1 MKRAEALQPL
11 SHQHHNSLM
20 ACLLLKKGIARQAS
34 QSTLNDFLSKFYR
47 EDIEPHFEAEEKH
60 LFPLLD
66 QMKPSYGKILRSD
79 HTLLRAL
86 APRFL
91 NHFASF
97 DYLASFVTLLE
108 THIRFEE
115 RLVFNFVQEHL
126 SPIAQAD
133 LEKKL
138 SALRAKR
145 CTDYPV
151 KFWE

>member
-20 ACLLLKKGIARQAS
+20 ACLLLKKGIARKAS
-34 QSTLNDFLSKFYR
+34 QSTLNDFLSKFFR

-60 LFPLLD
+60 LLPLLD
-66 QMKPSYGKILRSD
+66 QLKPSYGKILRSD
-79 HTLLRAL
+79 HTLLRVL
-86 APRFL
+86 AARFM

-97 DYLASFVTLLE
+97 SYLSNFATLLE
-108 THIRFEE
+108 NHIRFEE

-126 SPIAQAD
+126 NPTAEAE
-133 LEKKL
+133 LGKKL
-138 SALRAKR
+138 SVLGAKR

>member
-20 ACLLLKKGIARQAS
+20 ACLLVKKGIARQAKL
-34 QSTLNDFLSKFYR
+34 STLNDFLSKFFR
-47 EDIEPHFEAEEKH
+47 EDVEPHFEAEEKH

-66 QMKPSYGKILRSD
+66 QLKPSYGKILRSD
-79 HTLLRAL
+79 HMLLRVL
-86 APRFL
+86 ASRFI
-91 NHFASF
+91 NQSASS
-97 DYLASFVTLLE
+97 DYLASFATLLE
-108 THIRFEE
+108 NHIRFEE

-126 SPIAQAD
+126 DPTGQAN
-133 LEKKL
+133 LEKNLSGL
-138 SALRAKR
+138 SAKK

>member
-20 ACLLLKKGIARQAS
+20 ACLLLKKGIARNADEL
-34 QSTLNDFLSKFYR
+34 TLNDFLRKFFR

-66 QMKPSYGKILRSD
+66 QLKPVYS
-79 HTLLRAL
+79 TLLRTDHSL
-86 APRFL
+86 LRVLSSRFMNL
-91 NHFASF
+91 TASYG
-97 DYLASFVTLLE
+97 YLASYMKLLE
-108 THIRFEE
+108 DHIRFEE
-115 RLVFNFVQEHL
+115 RIVFNFIQEQVNL
-126 SPIAQAD
+126 PAQAEI
-133 LEKKL
+133 EKNL
-138 SALRAKR
+138 STLKAKK